1 MTKNETQ
8 KINKAINLILKDDDN
23 IEDALI
29 VLCKLV
35 NRSHPKLTKKKDI
48 ITKSID
54 DISDSC

>member
-29 VLCKLV
+29 ALCKLV
-35 NRSHPKLTKKKDI
+35 NRPHPKLTKKGYNNKVH
-48 ITKSID
+48 
-54 DISDSC
+54 